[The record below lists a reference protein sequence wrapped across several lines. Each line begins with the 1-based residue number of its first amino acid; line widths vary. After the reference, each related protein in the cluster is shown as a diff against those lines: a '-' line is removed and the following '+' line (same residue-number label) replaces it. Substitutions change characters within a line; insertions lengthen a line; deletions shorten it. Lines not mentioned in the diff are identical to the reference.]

1 MNVKPVC
8 VCVAAT
14 TNKQKTK
21 SFLTNF
27 RILLILSH
35 VCEIQ
40 RFTGMIKYSKNQKI
54 CQKNLCF
61 LFFCIDNIF

>member
-8 VCVAAT
+8 VCVATT

-40 RFTGMIKYSKNQKI
+40 RFTGMIKY
-54 CQKNLCF
+54 
-61 LFFCIDNIF
+61 